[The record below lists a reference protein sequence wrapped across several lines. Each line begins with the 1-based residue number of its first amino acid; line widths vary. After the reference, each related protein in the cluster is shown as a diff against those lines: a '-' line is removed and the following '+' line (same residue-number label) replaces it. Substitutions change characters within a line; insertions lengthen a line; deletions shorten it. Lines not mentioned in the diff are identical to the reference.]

1 MKIEQ
6 VRIQNFHCI
15 EDATVRFPTY
25 FSAISGKN
33 NAGKSTVLRAIR
45 PFFFDTESLPWDE
58 ENITASDY
66 PLWRASDENKVVT
79 LSLDLTVYRSE
90 DAGLFRFI
98 QTFLTT
104 PDHTPSLTLTLVRS
118 YDIKKSSEKM
128 GIIFNN
134 VEEADY
140 FRVQEIHKKLRASMA
155 FISHNSTQRE
165 HPYLYRRNYAGVFT
179 HQLDD
184 TDKSK
189 LGAAKAR
196 LMTAYKGL
204 ANRYKKELEDTLG
217 RLEEKYSVGVTVPNL
232 DMDSFPIGLTLADK
246 KVELPLS
253 DWGSGTQNRTTI
265 LLQLLRA
272 RQITQKASESDKI
285 TPIMVVEE
293 PECFL
298 HPSAQADFGRVLRDL
313 SEEFGVQVICTTHSP
328 YMLSLENPESNVL
341 LERKVS
347 RGQPL
352 GAEVAD
358 VSGDNW
364 MEPFA
369 TSLGLDNSA
378 FSNWKDILFAKA
390 DCILL
395 VEGETDVEYIKM
407 LQRIEHGEDRLDFEG
422 EIFAYGGSGFFSNT
436 TLLKFFLSHFRQTLI
451 TYDLDVDG
459 QVSKVLENL
468 GLKRHQDFVPIG
480 KDEDGKRDIEGLL
493 PKSVDAAVFSADP
506 DLVNVAISASKDN
519 KSAKG
524 KLKTAKLAEFKKQ
537 AKPGSEYFKDF
548 YALVKILNRALK
560 RQANN

>member
-6 VRIQNFHCI
+6 VHIQNFHCI
-15 EDATVRFPTY
+15 EDTTVKFPTF

-33 NAGKSTVLRAIR
+33 NAGKTTVLRAIR
-45 PFFFDTESLPWDE
+45 PFFFDGEYTPWE
-58 ENITASDY
+58 EDSITTSDY
-66 PLWRASDENKVVT
+66 PLWRASDERKVVT
-79 LSLDLTVYRSE
+79 LSLDLTVYRDE

-104 PDHTPSLTLTLVRS
+104 PDHPPSLTLTLVRS
-118 YDIKKSSEKM
+118 FDLKEGTDKM
-128 GIIFNN
+128 GVVFNGT
-134 VEEADY
+134 EEDDY
-140 FRVQEIHKKLRASMA
+140 FKVQEIHKKLRASMA

-165 HPYLYRRNYAGVFT
+165 HPYIYRRHYGGVFT

-189 LGAAKAR
+189 LGAAKTR
-196 LMTAYKGL
+196 LMNAYKGL
-204 ANRYKKELEDTLG
+204 ANRYKKEIEETLG
-217 RLEEKYSVGVTVPNL
+217 RLEERYSVGVTVPNL

-265 LLQLLRA
+265 LLQLLQA

-341 LERKVS
+341 LERKLS

-358 VSGDNW
+358 VSGENW

-369 TSLGLDNSA
+369 ISLGLDNSA

-395 VEGETDVEYIKM
+395 VEGETDVDYIKM
-407 LQRIEHGEDRLDFEG
+407 LQQQEHGDNRLEFEG
-422 EIFAYGGSGFFSNT
+422 EIFAYGGSGFFANT
-436 TLLKFFLSHFRQTLI
+436 TLLKFFLGHFRQTLI

-459 QVSKVLENL
+459 QVSKVLDSL
-468 GLKRHQDFVPIG
+468 GLKRNHDYVPVG

-493 PKSVDAAVFSADP
+493 PKSVDAAVFAADP

-519 KSAKG
+519 KSAKR
-524 KLKTAKLAEFKKQ
+524 KLKTAKLEEFREQAE
-537 AKPGSEYFKDF
+537 PGDEYFEGF
-548 YALVKILNRALK
+548 YALVKNLNRALK
-560 RQANN
+560 RQANK